1 MNTFIKKVVK
11 QIVWQRKSRTDVSMR
26 DQLNQIIT

>member
-1 MNTFIKKVVK
+1 MNTFIKKIVK